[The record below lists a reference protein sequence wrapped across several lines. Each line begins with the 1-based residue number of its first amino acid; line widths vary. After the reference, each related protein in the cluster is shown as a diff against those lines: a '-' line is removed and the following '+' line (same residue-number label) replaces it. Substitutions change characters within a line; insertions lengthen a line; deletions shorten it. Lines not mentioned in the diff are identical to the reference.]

1 MKALIKFTFGLLL
14 ISNTF
19 FAQEI
24 DFSKTIPFDSSI
36 KTGKLD
42 NGLTYYIKK
51 NAKPANKVELR
62 LIVNAGSILEDDDQ
76 QGLAHFM
83 EHMNFNGTK
92 RFPKNKL
99 VDYLES
105 IGVKFG
111 QHLNAYTSFDETVY
125 FLPIPTEKPEYIETG
140 LNILEDWAF
149 NANLIHDE
157 IDKERGVVL
166 EEYRLRLG
174 SGKRMM
180 DKYLPKLLYQSKYV
194 DRLPIGKK
202 EILENFKYESLVR
215 FYKDWYRP
223 NLMSVIVVGD
233 INEEEIEKMIISK
246 FSNYK
251 NPENQKP
258 RKIFDIPNHAAT
270 LVAIESDTETMGSSV
285 SIYFKDIEATKT
297 ISNLKEYKNYTIE
310 RIFGSILSERFQEL
324 VQSPTP
330 PFLFGSSIYDGI
342 IIKNKKAF
350 QSRASTEE
358 GKQLSA
364 LKVLLTENER
374 VKKFGF
380 TESELNRAKKSWLS
394 HFEKHYNERD
404 KKYSQ
409 GIVDLIQSH
418 VLNHEILPTIEW
430 KYEIVQQILP
440 LITLEEVNSLMKN
453 YLKEE
458 NRVIILTSPE
468 KEGLKKVTE
477 LEVLEALKINTDEIT
492 PYSEKL
498 EAKSLLRNEPKM
510 GAILKRKENKKWGI
524 STLYLSN
531 GAKVS
536 YKKTDFKNDE
546 ILFSAVSHG
555 GTDLYS
561 NEDFK
566 YTQHANSILTEA
578 GFSGLSTTDISKFMS
593 EKRAGARPYIGQS
606 TEGFSGSASPKD
618 LEYLFQMTYAY
629 FTDLNFDQAIFDAQ
643 INKMQATYKNVL
655 SNPNAFFGKE
665 INDYLYE
672 KNPRYNGI
680 FPTEKSLKETDY
692 SLSYKRYK
700 ERFANAADFE
710 FFFVGNIDDKK
721 LEDYCCKYIASLP
734 ANDSK
739 EKEIDLGYRM
749 KINESKKIVNK
760 GKEPKSMVMILFH
773 DDLKFDKKEAT
784 SFSILGEVLQLKLT
798 EKLREIESGVYGVS
812 SFGSISKK
820 PYGSFT
826 FSISFPCGPE
836 NVEKLTEAALTELQ
850 KIINE
855 GPEQRDLD
863 KVIDARILDFKNQ
876 KKENGHWLYKLSNA
890 YTSKEKIENL
900 IKQENDFK
908 NTKMKDLQKVAQKYL
923 TKEKFI
929 GVLMPETN

>member
-1 MKALIKFTFGLLL
+1 MKRLTKLSFCLFLVTQL
-14 ISNTF
+14 F

-24 DFSKTIPFDSSI
+24 DWTQKIPFDSSI
-36 KTGKLD
+36 KVGKLE

-51 NAKPANKVELR
+51 NNKPENKAILR

-99 VDYLES
+99 VDYLET

-125 FLPIPTEKPEYIETG
+125 FLPIPTEKPENIETG

-149 NANLIHDE
+149 NANLTHEE

-166 EEYRLRLG
+166 EEYRLGLG

-180 DKYLPKLLYQSKYV
+180 EKYLPKLLYKSQYV

-202 EILENFKYESLVR
+202 EILENFKYESLER

-223 NLMSVIVVGD
+223 NLMSIIVVGD
-233 INEEEIEKMIISK
+233 VNEEEIEKMIISK

-251 NPENQKP
+251 NPEIQRP
-258 RKIFDIPNHAAT
+258 RKTFEIPNHRET
-270 LVAIESDTETMGSSV
+270 LVSIESDKETTSSSV
-285 SIYFKDIEATKT
+285 SIYYKDIEATKP
-297 ISNLKEYKNYTIE
+297 ISNLEDYKQYTIE
-310 RIFGSILSERFQEL
+310 RIFGSILSERFEDL
-324 VQSPTP
+324 VRSPTP
-330 PFLFGSSIYDGI
+330 PFLYGSSIYDGI
-342 IIKNKKAF
+342 VIKNKKAF
-350 QSRASTEE
+350 QSMASTEE

-380 TESELNRAKKSWLS
+380 TENELIRAKKSWLS
-394 HFEKHYNERD
+394 HFERHYNERD
-404 KKYSQ
+404 KKYSK

-418 VLNHEILPTIEW
+418 VLTQEILPTIEW
-430 KYEIVQQILP
+430 KYEIIQQILP
-440 LITLEEVNSLMKN
+440 QITLEEVNNLMKN
-453 YLKEE
+453 YIKDD

-468 KEGLKKVTE
+468 KEGLQKVTE
-477 LEVLEALKINTDEIT
+477 QEVLESLKINPDEIT
-492 PYSEKL
+492 PYDEKII
-498 EAKSLLRNEPKM
+498 AKSLLRNEPSA
-510 GAILKRKENKKWGI
+510 GTIIKRKENKKLGI
-524 STLYLSN
+524 KTLYLSN
-531 GAKVS
+531 GAKVI

-546 ILFSAVSHG
+546 ILFSAVSFG
-555 GTDLYS
+555 GSDLYS
-561 NEDFK
+561 NEEYK
-566 YTQHANSILTEA
+566 KTQHANSILNEA

-593 EKRAGARPYIGQS
+593 EKRAGTSPYIGQS
-606 TEGFSGSASPKD
+606 SEGFSGSASPKD

-643 INKMQATYKNVL
+643 INKMQAMYKNIL
-655 SNPNAFFGKE
+655 SNPNAVFGKE
-665 INDYLYE
+665 INDYLNK
-672 KNPRYNGI
+672 KNPRYNGV
-680 FPTEKSLKETDY
+680 FPTEQSLKNTDY
-692 SLSYKRYK
+692 ALSFQKYK

-710 FFFVGNIDDKK
+710 FFFVGNIDDEK

-734 ANDSK
+734 ANDSR
-739 EKEIDLGYRM
+739 EEQVDLGYRM
-749 KINESKKIVNK
+749 KITETKKIVNK

-773 DDLKFDKKEAT
+773 DELKFNKKEAN
-784 SFSILGEVLQLKLT
+784 SFSILGEVLKIKLT

-812 SFGSISKK
+812 SFGSMSKK
-820 PYGSFT
+820 PHGSYT

-836 NVEKLTEAALTELQ
+836 NVDKLTASALNELQ
-850 KIINE
+850 KIITQ
-855 GPEQRDLD
+855 GPEEKDLN
-863 KVIDARILDFKNQ
+863 KVIDARILELKNSKKENSYWLSKLSSTYSSKESIESLLKESDDFKNI
-876 KKENGHWLYKLSNA
+876 
-890 YTSKEKIENL
+890 KI
-900 IKQENDFK
+900 
-908 NTKMKDLQKVAQKYL
+908 KDLQNVAQKYL

-929 GVLMPETN
+929 GVLMPESN